1 MAIPVR
7 IRRPHAD
14 PLTGATLPALLAQ
27 LYARRGA
34 TGHATEP
41 ALAHL
46 LPGDTLHGL
55 AAAAALLADQVQR
68 DRPLVVVGDFDAD
81 GATGS
86 ALALLGLRALG
97 ATQVSHLTPSRFAHG
112 YGLSPAIVEAAAARD
127 PALLITVD
135 NGIASLEGV
144 ARARERGIPVLVT
157 DHHLAGAELP
167 AAAAIVNPNQPGC
180 AFPSKHLAG
189 VGVMFYLLV
198 ATRGE
203 LRRRGHFG
211 PTRPEPNLAHY
222 LDLVAL
228 GTVADVVT
236 LDHNN
241 RILVEQGL
249 RRIRAGHCRPGVRAL
264 LEVAGRTLADTTARD
279 LGFAAGPRL
288 NAAGRLQDM
297 GLGVECLV
305 TAEGGRAV
313 ALAQQLHALNAER
326 REIEDGMRAQAE
338 AIVADLAQRQPD
350 HLPAAWCVSGADWHQ
365 GVSGIVAARVRE
377 RWHCPVIA
385 FAPAGADRWRG
396 SARSIEGLHV
406 RDLIDTVTKRHPGL
420 VTRFGGHAMAAG
432 LEVPAAALD
441 EFSAAFTAAVA
452 AAVGDQAR
460 ERAIC
465 SDGALPPALLTLDTA
480 AGVRRAGPWGKGF
493 PEPVFDAVF
502 AILAHRVVGER
513 HLKLTVRAP
522 GGAVLDA
529 IAFNQADALATLGAE
544 AHLAYRLDVNR
555 FRGECTLQLLV
566 EHIAPAAEDTPA

>member
-1 MAIPVR
+1 MVVPVH
-7 IRRPHAD
+7 IRRRHAE
-14 PLTGATLPALLAQ
+14 PLAGATLPALLEQ

-34 TGHATEP
+34 VGTSADP

-55 AAAAALLADQVQR
+55 AAAAALLADQVQH

-86 ALALLGLRALG
+86 ALALLGLRDLG
-97 ATQVSHLTPSRFAHG
+97 ATRVSHLTPSRFAHG
-112 YGLSPAIVEAAAARD
+112 YGLSPAIVDAAAERA

-157 DHHLAGAELP
+157 DHHLAGAALP

-189 VGVMFYLLV
+189 VGVMFYLLI
-198 ATRGE
+198 AARAE

-211 PTRPEPNLAHY
+211 PARPEPNLAQY

-249 RRIRAGHCRPGVRAL
+249 RRIRAGICRPGVRAL
-264 LEVAGRTLADTTARD
+264 LEVAGRPLAETTARD

-305 TAEGGRAV
+305 TPDPARA
-313 ALAQQLHALNAER
+313 ATLAQQLHALNAER
-326 REIEDGMRAQAE
+326 REIEDGMREQAE
-338 AIVADLAQRQPD
+338 AIVAALAQSQPD
-350 HLPAAWCVSGADWHQ
+350 HLPAALCVSGADWHQ

-385 FAPAGADRWRG
+385 FAPAGEGRWRG
-396 SARSIEGLHV
+396 SARSVEGLHV
-406 RDLIDTVTKRHPGL
+406 RDLIDAVTKRHPGL
-420 VTRFGGHAMAAG
+420 VARFGGHAMAAG
-432 LEVPAAALD
+432 LEVSATALAA
-441 EFSAAFTAAVA
+441 FSAAFTQVVAEAAGPA
-452 AAVGDQAR
+452 ARVR
-460 ERAIC
+460 EIC
-465 SDGALPPALLTLDTA
+465 SEGALPAALLTLDTA
-480 AGVRRAGPWGKGF
+480 AGLRTAGPWGKGF
-493 PEPVFDAVF
+493 PEPVFDDVF
-502 AILAHRVVGER
+502 PIWSHRVVGER
-513 HLKLTVRAP
+513 HAKLTVQAP
-522 GGAVLDA
+522 GGAMLDA
-529 IAFNQADALATLGAE
+529 IAFNQAECLATLGAH
-544 AHLAYRLDVNR
+544 AHLAYRLDVNS
-555 FRGECTLQLLV
+555 FRGERRLQLLV
-566 EHIAPAAEDTPA
+566 EHVAPVCGEAPG